1 MSNNI
6 KFVLCDPNKPSR
18 ESLSKM
24 LNSMGYMFL
33 EAECSSY
40 DSLKVTLETST
51 PDLIVIGID
60 ENLEVAIDIIR
71 RTMGQSPD
79 TGIIA
84 ISSRNDGPTILETMR
99 AGAKEF
105 LTAPVE
111 MSDLAQAVPRVCQVK
126 KERQGG
132 RVQNSVIAVAGVT
145 GGVGATSLAVNVAAY
160 IAQNPSNSVALLDLD
175 LSVGD
180 ADIFLDCI
188 PEYTLLDVASNV
200 SRLDLSL
207 LKKSMTRHESGVY
220 LLPRPV
226 SLLDNEMITPDNM
239 GRVLSVLK
247 SAFSHLVIDI
257 SKSYTPVDL
266 VALNFAEHILLVSQ
280 LDLPCLRN
288 LVRLLMSF
296 DEYHG
301 MREKVKIVIN
311 RSGLQSN
318 QISIKKAEETIGQAC
333 YWQIPNEYATM
344 AAVRNNGVP
353 LVMQAPQAN
362 ITQSVIGLT
371 NSLLQIEAPKEKSE
385 AAPRETAAAKPW
397 LGFLAR
403 KS

>member
-1 MSNNI
+1 MTSHF
-6 KFVLCDPNKPSR
+6 KFILCEPKKPVR

-24 LNSMGYMFL
+24 LSSMGDLFL
-33 EAECSSY
+33 ESECSSY
-40 DSLKVTLETST
+40 LALDEALQASI
-51 PDLIVIGID
+51 PDLVVIGID
-60 ENLEVAIDIIR
+60 EDLPQALAMIRKIRAQTPNVAI
-71 RTMGQSPD
+71 M
-79 TGIIA
+79 A
-84 ISSRNDGPTILETMR
+84 VSSRNDGPTILETMR

-105 LTAPVE
+105 LTSPVE
-111 MSDLAQAVPRVCQVK
+111 MSDLVQAIPRLCDS
-126 KERQGG
+126 RARAGG
-132 RVQNSVIAVAGVT
+132 PAATSGVIAVAGVT
-145 GGVGATSLAVNVAAY
+145 GGVGATSLAVNIAAY
-160 IAQNPSNSVALLDLD
+160 LAQTPSHGVALVDLD

-188 PEYTLLDVASNV
+188 PEYTLIDVASNV

-207 LKKSMTRHESGVY
+207 LKKSMTRHDSGVY

-226 SLLDNEMITPDNM
+226 SLLDNEIITPDNM

-247 SAFSHLVIDI
+247 SAFTHLVIDI

-266 VALNFAEHILLVSQ
+266 VALNFADHIVLVTQ

-288 LVRLLMSF
+288 VVRLLMSF

-301 MREKVKIVIN
+301 LKEKVKIVVN
-311 RSGLQSN
+311 RSNLQSN

-353 LVMQAPQAN
+353 LVVQAPQAN

-371 NSLLQIEAPKEKSE
+371 NSLLNVGGPETVE
-385 AAPRETAAAKPW
+385 AAVGPNKKQW
-397 LGFLAR
+397 LGFLSR
-403 KS
+403 K

>member
-1 MSNNI
+1 MSSHF
-6 KFVLCDPNKPSR
+6 KFILCEPKKPVR

-24 LNSMGYMFL
+24 LNSMGDLFL
-33 EAECSSY
+33 ESECSSY
-40 DSLKVTLETST
+40 LALDEALQASV
-51 PDLIVIGID
+51 PDLVVIGID
-60 ENLEVAIDIIR
+60 EDLPQALAMIR
-71 RTMGQSPD
+71 KIRAQTPSVSVM
-79 TGIIA
+79 A
-84 ISSRNDGPTILETMR
+84 VSSRNDGQTILDTMR

-105 LTAPVE
+105 LTSPVE
-111 MSDLAQAVPRVCQVK
+111 MSDLAQAIPRLC
-126 KERQGG
+126 EG
-132 RVQNSVIAVAGVT
+132 NSKASGPAASSGVIAVAGVT
-145 GGVGATSLAVNVAAY
+145 GGVGATSLAVNIAAHL
-160 IAQNPSNSVALLDLD
+160 AQTPSHSVALVDLD

-188 PEYTLLDVASNV
+188 PEYTLIDVASNV

-207 LKKSMTRHESGVY
+207 LKKSMTRHDSGVY

-226 SLLDNEMITPDNM
+226 SLLDNEIITPDNI
-239 GRVLSVLK
+239 GRVLSVLR
-247 SAFSHLVIDI
+247 SAFTHLVIDT

-266 VALNFAEHILLVSQ
+266 VALNFADHIVLVTQ

-301 MREKVKIVIN
+301 MREKVKIVVN
-311 RSGLQSN
+311 RSNLQSN

-371 NSLLQIEAPKEKSE
+371 NSLFHVAGPENVVEV
-385 AAPRETAAAKPW
+385 AAGGAKKQW
-397 LGFLAR
+397 MGFLSR
-403 KS
+403 K